1 MVEALILLA
10 KSLTLPGVAPVITP
24 VITSVVA
31 KTLAICPEVLPIY
44 LRDRGGGGYD
54 RRGAEPA
61 LLVLAERPAIL
72 APILA
77 PILAKALPI
86 LAEALATL
94 SEVAL
99 RLLQLLH
106 NGRQRWLL
114 DLRLE
119 PRFGLAWGLK
129 FGLRRGALLTL
140 KARRA
145 AATVILEAI
154 GRGLT
159 KITTTA
165 ATAIILRDLA
175 HLISRAK
182 LIFRLLWLCHGGGG
196 EHGGRRQQSD

>member
-1 MVEALILLA
+1 MA
-10 KSLTLPGVAPVITP
+10 LPGVAPVITP

-31 KTLAICPEVLPIY
+31 KTLAICPKVLPIY
-44 LRDRGGGGYD
+44 LRNRGGGGYH
-54 RRGAEPA
+54 RRGIEPA

-72 APILA
+72 APILT
-77 PILAKALPI
+77 KALPI

-99 RLLQLLH
+99 RLLQLLLH
-106 NGRQRWLL
+106 NGRQRGLL
-114 DLRLE
+114 GLRLE
-119 PRFGLAWGLK
+119 PRFGLARGLK
-129 FGLRRGALLTL
+129 FGLRRGALLTI

-145 AATVILEAI
+145 AATVVLEAI

-182 LIFRLLWLCHGGGG
+182 LIFRLLWLCHGGGW
-196 EHGGRRQQSD
+196 ENGGRRQQSD